1 MPFNQITG
9 HLFEFNK
16 ENVLVRRPLA
26 PKLPFTS
33 QNVQVYT
40 SASTNNII
48 SNQHSNNAAGIR
60 ADKCTFYFDLDDIAL
75 APKLTR
81 YAHLI
86 GAVNNNPTNNRPVRP
101 FWTKTSPIWLPIKPA
116 AFQKIMLEAAN
127 AALKYGI

>member
-16 ENVLVRRPLA
+16 ENVLVKRPLA
-26 PKLPFTS
+26 PKLPFTG
-33 QNVQVYT
+33 QKVQVYT
-40 SASTNNII
+40 TTSTNNVF
-48 SNQHSNNAAGIR
+48 SNQYSNNAAGIR
-60 ADKCTFYFDLDDIAL
+60 TDKCIFYFDLDDNAL
-75 APKLTR
+75 ASKLTR

-86 GAVNNNPTNNRPVRP
+86 GAVNNNPTNIRPARP
-101 FWTKTSPIWLPIKPA
+101 FWIKTLPIWLPTRPA